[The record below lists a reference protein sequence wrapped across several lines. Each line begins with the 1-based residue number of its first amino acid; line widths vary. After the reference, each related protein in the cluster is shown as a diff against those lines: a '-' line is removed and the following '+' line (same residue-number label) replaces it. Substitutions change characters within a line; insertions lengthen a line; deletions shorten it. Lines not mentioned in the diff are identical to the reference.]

1 MDKKLTSS
9 LEDYLEIIY
18 NKIKENSK
26 VKAIDISRELNV
38 SRASVTEALNKLA
51 KNGFINYEKYGQ
63 IIITDEGI
71 KKAKE
76 IVFLHQELT
85 NFFENLGIDSI
96 EASENACKIEH
107 IISNNIKKRIQDFNQ
122 FCKTNPEFKF
132 W

>member
-1 MDKKLTSS
+1 MEKKLSAS

-18 NKIKENSK
+18 NKINENSK

-38 SRASVTEALNKLA
+38 SRASVSEALNKLA

-63 IIITDEGI
+63 ILITEVGI

-76 IVFLHQELT
+76 IVLLHQELT
-85 NFFENLGIDSI
+85 KFFENLGIDSK

-107 IISNNIKKRIQDFNQ
+107 IITDNAFKKIEEYIV
-122 FCKTNPEFKF
+122 KKL
-132 W
+132 

>member
-1 MDKKLTSS
+1 MEKKLSAS

-18 NKIKENSK
+18 NKINENSK

-38 SRASVTEALNKLA
+38 SRASVSEALNKLA

-63 IIITDEGI
+63 ILITEVGI

-76 IVFLHQELT
+76 IVLLHQELT
-85 NFFENLGIDSI
+85 KFFENLGIDSK

-107 IISNNIKKRIQDFNQ
+107 IISNNVKKRIQDFNH
-122 FCKTNPEFKF
+122 FCKINQEFKF
-132 W
+132 